1 MMSNEMDSTDE
12 KSQWELL
19 VGCMPALHSYVRRAV
34 GSRDAANDVVQE
46 VSIRVLTGEG
56 PREPARFLAWSRGI
70 ARHVI
75 ALDWRMRR
83 RALAELPL
91 EEDLVHEH
99 PQAVW
104 DPERHIDARKSLAR
118 AIVDI
123 DSEGLELLVRR
134 YVFEETGKELAD
146 EMAQSP
152 AALRMRLMRLRSTL
166 SARVRPDGT
175 RKAGAGSAQD
185 GSLTPTPTPIPISPP
200 ARGPV
205 AAPVSYTTEPTAP
218 PTRRSPAPPASSS
231 APIFHHHHSQT
242 ASTHTG

>member
-1 MMSNEMDSTDE
+1 MMSTDTDSTDE
-12 KSQWELL
+12 KSQLELL
-19 VGCMPALHSYVRRAV
+19 VRCMPALHSYVRRAV
-34 GSRDAANDVVQE
+34 GSRDVANDVVQE
-46 VSIRVLTGEG
+46 VSVRVLTGEG

-83 RALAELPL
+83 RALAEMPL
-91 EEDLVHEH
+91 EEDLMDERSH
-99 PQAVW
+99 AVW

-118 AIVDI
+118 AMVDI

-175 RKAGAGSAQD
+175 RKAQD
-185 GSLTPTPTPIPISPP
+185 GSLTPTPTPTPIATP
-200 ARGPV
+200 APV
-205 AAPVSYTTEPTAP
+205 AVAAVNYTPEPTAP
-218 PTRRSPAPPASSS
+218 PQHTLPASQASSS
-231 APIFHHHHSQT
+231 APIFHHHHSRT